1 MGDSPV
7 VRWKAIVA
15 LVEAAFLLW
24 GWAAHRTQAATRAV
38 R

>member
-1 MGDSPV
+1 V
-7 VRWKAIVA
+7 VLWMVIVA

-24 GWAAHRTQAATRAV
+24 GWAAHRTQAAARAV